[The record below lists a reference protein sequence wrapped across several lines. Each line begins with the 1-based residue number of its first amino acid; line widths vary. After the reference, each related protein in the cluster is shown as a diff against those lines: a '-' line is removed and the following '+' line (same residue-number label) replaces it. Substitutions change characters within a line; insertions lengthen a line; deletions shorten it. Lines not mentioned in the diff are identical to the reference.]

1 MRQGLCPFA
10 AHQQSAQAQ
19 QSEAGRGRFRNGGQR
34 QGIDA
39 AASALGLDIELGSV
53 GSHVECIG
61 HYHPVSGMRVA
72 RDGGAVQRSA
82 GPGGVVVQAGGN
94 VGDSGAVKAEGRS
107 VARTV
112 VVSASHQHGQR
123 VGAGGQVVQGH
134 REVAV
139 GTVSID
145 DAAHRVAGGHILAE
159 NIVKLVVLA
168 QGGPFGSGI
177 GHGAGTSAAE
187 SSRRQ
192 GDSGASSPRSDQ
204 GSGSIGITLSRG
216 NLVHFLSGFSQIRA
230 VHNGGAIA

>member
-1 MRQGLCPFA
+1 
-10 AHQQSAQAQ
+10 
-19 QSEAGRGRFRNGGQR
+19 
-34 QGIDA
+34 
-39 AASALGLDIELGSV
+39 
-53 GSHVECIG
+53 
-61 HYHPVSGMRVA
+61 MRVA

-82 GPGGVVVQAGGN
+82 GPGGVIVQAGGN

-134 REVAV
+134 REIAV
-139 GTVSID
+139 RGAYRID
-145 DAAHRVAGGHILAE
+145 RAPHRIAGSHILAE

-187 SSRRQ
+187 SSHRQ

>member
-159 NIVKLVVLA
+159 NIVKLVALA
-168 QGGPFGSGI
+168 QSGVFGGTIRQNASAPAADA
-177 GHGAGTSAAE
+177 AG
-187 SSRRQ
+187 RQ
-192 GDSGASSPRSDQ
+192 GDAGSVASAGHQ
-204 GSGSIGITLSRG
+204 CSGSVGRG
-216 NLVHFLSGFSQIRA
+216 AARGDFVHLLSGFP
-230 VHNGGAIA
+230 